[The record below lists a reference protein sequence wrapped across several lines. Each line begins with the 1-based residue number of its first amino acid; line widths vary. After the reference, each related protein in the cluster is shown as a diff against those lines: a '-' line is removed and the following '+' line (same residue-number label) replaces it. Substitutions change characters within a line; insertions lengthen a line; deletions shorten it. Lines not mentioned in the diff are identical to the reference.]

1 MRAASPEIFSM
12 ESDQRLHI
20 SSNSSG
26 GLGGRGIISIS
37 FVLKNFQLLATGR
50 WLLPTGQVSGVSVQ
64 DSGFRIQDSDKG
76 RCQVSVFR
84 FQDYEPDDVEND
96 QNPHSVIFF
105 LTPDT

>member
-1 MRAASPEIFSM
+1 M

-20 SSNSSG
+20 PSNSSS
-26 GLGGRGIISIS
+26 GLGGRGIIPIS
-37 FVLKNFQLLATGR
+37 LVFKYFQLLATGR

-64 DSGFRIQDSDKG
+64 VSDKG